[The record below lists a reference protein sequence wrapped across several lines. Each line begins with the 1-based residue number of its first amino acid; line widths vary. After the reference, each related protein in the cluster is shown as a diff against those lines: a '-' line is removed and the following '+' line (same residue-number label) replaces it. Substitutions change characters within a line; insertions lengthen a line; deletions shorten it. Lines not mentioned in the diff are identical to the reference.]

1 MQLMSM
7 QSAAGVTTEASE
19 RLVKRV
25 TEITE

>member
-1 MQLMSM
+1 MSM

-19 RLVKRV
+19 RLIKRV